1 MVSESEREILE
12 NYKVQ
17 THVVGS
23 SAAKKK
29 EVKKQRH
36 SLGNKRIL

>member
-1 MVSESEREILE
+1 MVSERERLE
-12 NYKVQ
+12 KYKMQ

-23 SAAKKK
+23 SDGKKK
-29 EVKKQRH
+29 EGKKKKQRH